1 MRVIVTGGA
10 IIRDHLGRI
19 LLQRRS
25 DYGDWGLPG
34 GAMEPGETIEET
46 MKREVLEETGLV
58 VTDYELYSIYS
69 GPRLQYQ
76 YPDGNKVVF
85 VMFVFHASTDLHDK
99 VKADGMTLIHK
110 DKANESLSL
119 EFKNINYIELS
130 NVSTVQRP
138 LIEDLKNNR
147 REDIL
152 RA

>member
-19 LLQRRS
+19 LFQRRS

-58 VTDYELYSIYS
+58 VTEYELYSIYS

-76 YPDGNKVVF
+76 YPDGNKVAF

-110 DKANESLSL
+110 DKSNESLSL
-119 EFKNINYIELS
+119 EFKNIDDIELS

-147 REDIL
+147 RED
-152 RA
+152 